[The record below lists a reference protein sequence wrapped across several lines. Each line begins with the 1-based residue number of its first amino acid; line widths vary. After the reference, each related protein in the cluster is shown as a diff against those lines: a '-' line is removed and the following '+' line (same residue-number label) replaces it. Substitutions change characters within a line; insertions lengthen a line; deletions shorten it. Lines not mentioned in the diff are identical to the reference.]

1 MSQWASQSTIIKL
14 VAVSRRLE
22 QMAEHV
28 GELWDDKVL
37 GSKMST
43 CRLVQQRQ
51 REAVQQLSELRV
63 RMQRRGLQSKSAPI
77 LNASEQMRV
86 VSELERATKAV
97 IDASAAVWEAVEEAL
112 PDASQRMRE
121 LRQWSVAAVEG
132 TRSLVTLGRDVSG
145 VPVLGDAWRV
155 ARTQSRWTSAP
166 PAARPAFN
174 APGYFNG
181 PVGATGWSPAAQT
194 YASWSWFL
202 ALLMVLKEV
211 LPTTNSMWTASIWSG
226 GVG

>member
-1 MSQWASQSTIIKL
+1 MGVRLWQEGRERLLREYDLVLKQRAQTLTEWASQSTIIKL
-14 VAVSRRLE
+14 VAVSQRLE

-86 VSELERATKAV
+86 VSELER
-97 IDASAAVWEAVEEAL
+97 
-112 PDASQRMRE
+112 
-121 LRQWSVAAVEG
+121 
-132 TRSLVTLGRDVSG
+132 
-145 VPVLGDAWRV
+145 
-155 ARTQSRWTSAP
+155 
-166 PAARPAFN
+166 
-174 APGYFNG
+174 
-181 PVGATGWSPAAQT
+181 
-194 YASWSWFL
+194 
-202 ALLMVLKEV
+202 
-211 LPTTNSMWTASIWSG
+211 
-226 GVG
+226 

>member
-112 PDASQRMRE
+112 LDASQRMRE
-121 LRQWSVAAVEG
+121 LR
-132 TRSLVTLGRDVSG
+132 
-145 VPVLGDAWRV
+145 
-155 ARTQSRWTSAP
+155 
-166 PAARPAFN
+166 
-174 APGYFNG
+174 
-181 PVGATGWSPAAQT
+181 
-194 YASWSWFL
+194 
-202 ALLMVLKEV
+202 
-211 LPTTNSMWTASIWSG
+211 
-226 GVG
+226 